1 MKPEIFYPQ
10 VARIFAQAPEDRY
23 RNMASL
29 HKELGAWFVER
40 VRAISAEDA
49 ARRCPEG
56 RTLAQVVGHIM
67 EWDRYFIISAGEILA
82 GVEWPGIMAKER
94 YVEIDGTAGGYS
106 TFEEFNAR
114 QAAKHAS
121 WPWDRIR
128 DMAIDAA
135 LLLQTLF
142 TAPGLLTAR
151 RLEATRPFA
160 WRVPDGPRLTVAVG
174 WFQWMVTLEHEA
186 VDHETELASE
196 ACPAP

>member
-1 MKPEIFYPQ
+1 MKPETFYPQ
-10 VARIFAQAPEDRY
+10 VVRIFAEAPEERH
-23 RNMASL
+23 RAMAGL
-29 HKELGAWFVER
+29 HEELGEWYLER
-40 VRAISAEDA
+40 LRAINAEAA
-49 ARRCPEG
+49 ARRCAEG

-94 YVEIDGTAGGYS
+94 YVEIDGTTGGYS

-128 DMAIDAA
+128 EMAIDAGAA
-135 LLLQTLF
+135 LQALF

-151 RLEATRPFA
+151 RLDATRPFI
-160 WRVPDGPRLTVAVG
+160 WRAPDGSRLTVPVG
-174 WFQWMVTLEHEA
+174 WYLWMVVLEHEV
-186 VDHETELASE
+186 VDHESELTLADAS
-196 ACPAP
+196 